1 MSKQKTIKNSI
12 DFEGVGLHSGKHTRI
27 KVLPAEINFGI
38 KFSRVDIENSLLLDA
53 QINNLIDSN
62 RGTSI
67 GNSKFK
73 VCTIE
78 HLLSS
83 IYALGI
89 DNLLIEIDGEEVP
102 IVDGSALPFYKGLK
116 KSGIVEQEEKK
127 KYISIDN
134 KIGIDFGSNK
144 PSLYVFPSDSFK
156 VTFFIDYDNKPIGSQ
171 YYTLPS
177 MDKYEDEIAPART
190 FCYFSE
196 IFDLFNNNLIKG
208 ASLDNS
214 NVFLDKELD
223 DSDIKFLKENFNYEY
238 KGVGT
243 KSITLNDKSLRYENE
258 PVRHKILDLIGDICL
273 LGRQLKGHVVAF
285 KSGHTSNLELVKKI
299 AGKYVGVSKESL
311 SYSIESIIDILPHRY
326 PFLMIDRIIKL
337 VPGKEVHAIKN
348 VTINEPFFQG
358 HFPGQPVMPGV
369 LILEAMAQA
378 GGFLILHS
386 IEDPNS
392 KLMYFSAIKNSKF
405 KKVVIPG
412 DQMNIKVT
420 LIKFRLGT
428 CRIEGVATVNDRVVA
443 SAEMMASVVDR
454 RKS

>member
-12 DFEGVGLHSGKHTRI
+12 DFEGVGLHSGKHTKI
-27 KVLPAEINFGI
+27 TVLPAEINFGI
-38 KFSRVDIENSLLLDA
+38 KFSRLDIEGSLLLDA

-116 KSGIVEQEEKK
+116 NSGIVEQEEKR

-134 KIGIDFGSNK
+134 KIGIDFGNNK

-156 VTFFIDYDNKPIGSQ
+156 ITFFIDYDNKSIGSQ
-171 YYTLPS
+171 YYTLSS

-196 IFDLFNNNLIKG
+196 IFNLLNNNLIKG

-223 DSDIKFLKENFNYEY
+223 DSDIKLLKE
-238 KGVGT
+238 
-243 KSITLNDKSLRYENE
+243 
-258 PVRHKILDLIGDICL
+258 
-273 LGRQLKGHVVAF
+273 
-285 KSGHTSNLELVKKI
+285 
-299 AGKYVGVSKESL
+299 
-311 SYSIESIIDILPHRY
+311 
-326 PFLMIDRIIKL
+326 KL
-337 VPGKEVHAIKN
+337 
-348 VTINEPFFQG
+348 F
-358 HFPGQPVMPGV
+358 V
-369 LILEAMAQA
+369 LITKNTTYVAWV
-378 GGFLILHS
+378 LHHQ
-386 IEDPNS
+386 
-392 KLMYFSAIKNSKF
+392 
-405 KKVVIPG
+405 VVSQL
-412 DQMNIKVT
+412 DKYW
-420 LIKFRLGT
+420 
-428 CRIEGVATVNDRVVA
+428 EY
-443 SAEMMASVVDR
+443 
-454 RKS
+454 